1 MAPPIPPSSA
11 QQCPSRFVLASPF
24 KKGRFV
30 LIKKG
35 LNAHVAVFCFAIFDS
50 SARALA
56 PREINRKLNIFNTE
70 ISMQSVDYVL
80 QTLIDFSK
88 EESGASLIEYV
99 LIGSI
104 IAVVC
109 ALSLLA
115 LSKEI

>member
-1 MAPPIPPSSA
+1 
-11 QQCPSRFVLASPF
+11 
-24 KKGRFV
+24 
-30 LIKKG
+30 
-35 LNAHVAVFCFAIFDS
+35 
-50 SARALA
+50 
-56 PREINRKLNIFNTE
+56 
-70 ISMQSVDYVL
+70 MQSVDYVL